1 MRALHSALDRL
12 TRWTAPDGT
21 LRRGRVLVVLALAYG
36 VFAAT
41 YLPINLF
48 SRGRPARTLYLP
60 GEANIPF
67 IPAFEFLYVLGYL
80 LPVFAVFALPGPRE
94 LRRLVAAFCMTLLVA
109 YGTYLLFPVWFERP
123 DLRPDSLAT
132 WLLWLEY
139 HDPSYNH
146 FPSLHVGISWLL
158 YLACRRGVRFPT
170 LFLITVVGIALST
183 LLVKQHYMVDVLYG
197 IGLASLA
204 WAATVRLDWKLA
216 A

>member
-1 MRALHSALDRL
+1 MRALHLTLDRL
-12 TRWTAPDGT
+12 IRWAAPDGI
-21 LRRGRVLVVLALAYG
+21 LRRTRVFLVLVLAYG

-60 GEANIPF
+60 GEASIPF
-67 IPAFEFLYVLGYL
+67 VPAFEFLYVLGYL
-80 LPVFAVFALPGPRE
+80 LPVLAVFALPGPRE
-94 LRRLVAAFCMTLLVA
+94 LRRLLVAFGTTLLVA

-123 DLRPDSLAT
+123 ALQPDSLAT

-158 YLACRRGVRFPT
+158 YLACRRGVRFPR
-170 LFLITVVGIALST
+170 LFLVTVLGIALST

-197 IGLASLA
+197 IGLASLT
-204 WAATVRLDWKLA
+204 WAATALLDRKLA

>member
-12 TRWTAPDGT
+12 IGWAAPDGT
-21 LRRGRVLVVLALAYG
+21 LRRTRVFLVLALAYG
-36 VFAAT
+36 LFAIT

-60 GEANIPF
+60 GEASIPF
-67 IPAFEFLYVLGYL
+67 VPAFEFLYALGYL
-80 LPVFAVFALPGPRE
+80 LPVLAVFALPGPRE
-94 LRRLVAAFCMTLLVA
+94 LRRLLVAFGLTLLVA

-123 DLRPDSLAT
+123 ALQPDSLAT

-158 YLACRRGVRFPT
+158 YLACKRGVRFPN
-170 LFLITVVGIALST
+170 LFLIVVLGIAVST

-204 WAATVRLDWKLA
+204 WTVTRLRDQKLA

>member
-12 TRWTAPDGT
+12 IRWTAPDGT
-21 LRRGRVLVVLALAYG
+21 LRRTRVFLVLVLAYTL
-36 VFAAT
+36 FTFT

-60 GEANIPF
+60 GEAGIPF

-80 LPVFAVFALPGPRE
+80 LPVLAVFALPGPRE
-94 LRRLVAAFCMTLLVA
+94 LRRLLLAFGLTLLVA
-109 YGTYLLFPVWFERP
+109 YATYLLFPVWFERP
-123 DLRPDSLAT
+123 ALQPDSLAT

-158 YLACRRGVRFPT
+158 YLACRRGVRFPK
-170 LFLITVVGIALST
+170 LFLIAVLGIALST
-183 LLVKQHYMVDVLYG
+183 LFVKQHYMVDVLYG

-204 WAATVRLDWKLA
+204 WAATALLDRKLA